1 MTGHKVSLR
10 KTKRIEIIP
19 SIFSPKNDMK
29 LNINKQESWKTHKH
43 KVVYAPEQLVG
54 QSRNE
59 KRYQKYL
66 ETIENGN
73 TTYKHL

>member
-1 MTGHKVSLR
+1 
-10 KTKRIEIIP
+10 
-19 SIFSPKNDMK
+19 MK

-54 QSRNE
+54 QRRNE

>member
-1 MTGHKVSLR
+1 MTGHKVSHEKLR
-10 KTKRIEIIP
+10 GLKSYKYLFPKKR
-19 SIFSPKNDMK
+19 DMK

-59 KRYQKYL
+59 KRPSKISL
-66 ETIENGN
+66 IIENGN